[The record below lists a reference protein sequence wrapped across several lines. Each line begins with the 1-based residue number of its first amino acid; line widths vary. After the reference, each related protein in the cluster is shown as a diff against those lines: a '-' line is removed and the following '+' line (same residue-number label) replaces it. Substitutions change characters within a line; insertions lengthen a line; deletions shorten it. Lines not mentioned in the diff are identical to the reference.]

1 MGVEHVLDALV
12 TSFAS
17 LRVVVVGDAILD
29 AYLHG
34 AAPRIA
40 REAPVPVVRV
50 EGREDAPGG
59 AANAAANAAALGAR
73 VSLLAVVGTDPAG
86 DELLARLEAV
96 GVDVTAVVRDP
107 AWATPAKH
115 RLSAAGQILV
125 RWDDGSEGAP
135 CATALAELARRVA
148 GRGAGAD
155 VVIASAYDGGV
166 LAPPVRAALAALD
179 GPLVL
184 ADARDPRELRDVSP
198 TVATPNWAE
207 AMSLLAPGGPASD
220 AGRAQTVIAHRAE
233 LHTGTGARVV
243 AVTLDADGAVVLEPG
258 RPPHRTYAHPAE
270 ETCCAGAGD
279 TWAAA
284 FALALG
290 AGATTTTAG
299 EVAAAAAAVAVGKP
313 GTALCSAE
321 ELRGA
326 LLPPGKVVPDPERLA
341 ALAEHHRREGR
352 SVAFTNGCF
361 DILHRGHVA
370 FLAEAK
376 ALADVLVVGVNSDA
390 SVARLKGPDRPL
402 NGLADRLE
410 VLAGLSCVDHLVPFD
425 SDRPEELLRTLRPSL
440 YVKGGDYTPQTLP
453 EAPLV
458 GELGGEVRIL
468 GYLADR
474 STTRLV
480 ERVRSG

>member
-1 MGVEHVLDALV
+1 MEHELDTLV
-12 TSFAS
+12 AAFSS

-29 AYLHG
+29 SYLHG
-34 AAPRIA
+34 DAPRIA

-59 AANAAANAAALGAR
+59 AANTAANAAALGAR
-73 VSLLAVVGTDPAG
+73 VSLLSVVGTDAAG
-86 DELLARLEAV
+86 DELLAHLREA
-96 GVDVTAVVRDP
+96 GIDVSDVVRAP
-107 AWATPAKH
+107 GWGTPAKR

-125 RWDDGSEGAP
+125 RWDEGSEGP
-135 CATALAELARRVA
+135 PPQPALAELARRVA
-148 GRGAGAD
+148 ERARRSD

-166 LAPPVRAALAALD
+166 LAPAVRSALTGLD

-184 ADARDPRELRDVSP
+184 ADARDPGLLRDLSP
-198 TVATPNWAE
+198 TVATPNWTE
-207 AMSLLAPGGPASD
+207 AAGLLGVDPGHPD
-220 AGRAQTVIAHRAE
+220 RAQAVIAGASA
-233 LHTGTGARVV
+233 LHAGTGARLV

-258 RPPHRTYAHPAE
+258 RPPHRTYARPAE
-270 ETCCAGAGD
+270 EACCAGAGD

-290 AGATTTTAG
+290 AGGATTTAG
-299 EVAAAAAAVAVGKP
+299 EVAAAAAAVAVAKP
-313 GTALCSAE
+313 GTAVCSAE
-321 ELRGA
+321 ELSGA
-326 LLPPGKVVPDPERLA
+326 LLPPGKVLPDAGRLA

-352 SVAFTNGCF
+352 SIAFTNGCF

-370 FLAEAK
+370 FLSEAK
-376 ALADVLVVGVNSDA
+376 ALADVLVVGVNADA

-410 VLAGLSCVDHLVPFD
+410 VLAGLSCVDHLVAFD
-425 SDRPEELLRTLRPSL
+425 SDRPEELIRALRPQI

-458 GELGGEVRIL
+458 TSLGGKVRIL

-474 STTRLV
+474 STSRLV
-480 ERVRSG
+480 ERVRAG

>member
-1 MGVEHVLDALV
+1 MEYALEALV
-12 TSFAS
+12 ERFRA

-29 AYLHG
+29 AYLRG

-86 DELLARLEAV
+86 DELLAHLETA
-96 GVDVTAVVRDP
+96 GVDVADVVRDP
-107 AWATPAKH
+107 DWATPAKR

-125 RWDDGSEGAP
+125 RWDEGSEGPPSPA
-135 CATALAELARRVA
+135 ALAELARRVA
-148 GRGAGAD
+148 ERGAGAD

-166 LAPPVRAALAALD
+166 LAQPVRAALAALD

-184 ADARDPRELRDVSP
+184 ADARDPHELRDASP

-207 AMSLLAPGGPASD
+207 ALSLLAEPPDDGAATD
-220 AGRAQTVIAHRAE
+220 RAAAVVAHAAE
-233 LHTGTGARVV
+233 LHAGTGARVV
-243 AVTLDADGAVVLEPG
+243 AVTLDSDGAVVLERG
-258 RPPHRTYAHPAE
+258 RPPHRTYARPAE
-270 ETCCAGAGD
+270 EACCAGAGD
-279 TWAAA
+279 TWATA
-284 FALALG
+284 FGLALG

-299 EVAAAAAAVAVGKP
+299 EVAAAAAAVAVAKP
-313 GTALCSAE
+313 GTALCSAA

-326 LLPPGKVVPDPERLA
+326 LLPPGKVVPDPERLT

-370 FLAEAK
+370 FLSEAK

-425 SDRPEELLRTLRPSL
+425 SDRPEELLRTLRPAL

-458 GELGGEVRIL
+458 GALGGEVRIL

-480 ERVRSG
+480 ERVRAG